1 MRICLVSET
10 WAPEINGV
18 SHTLGRLSDELLA
31 QGHELQLI
39 RPRPEAPGRFP
50 GMQAELQVPGLAL
63 PGYRQVRLGWPV
75 RRAVQRFWRQQR
87 PEVAYLA
94 TEGPLG
100 WAALSAANRL
110 DIPTASG
117 FHTDFDHYA
126 GAYGLGLLK
135 PLVRAG
141 LRRFHNR
148 TGATLVPTPDQAGR
162 LEAQGFARLA
172 VMGRGVDTRRFS
184 PDRRDPALRRAWG
197 AQPHQPVVLHVGRLA
212 KEKNLSLL
220 VRSVR
225 AMQALR
231 PDLVQVIVG
240 DGPQRRAL
248 AEQLPEAHFCGFVA
262 PDDLPRHYASADLL
276 LFPSLSETYGNV
288 VPEAMASGLPVVAFD
303 TAAAALLIEE
313 GYNGVG
319 VPVADDEAFIAAA
332 CRLCQSPARWGQLG
346 RAARLTVAEQ
356 SWSRVADDFLAVLEG
371 VRRARP
377 IPAHRLPTSVR

>member
-31 QGHELQLI
+31 QDHELQLI

-100 WAALSAANRL
+100 WAALSAATRL

-148 TGATLVPTPDQAGR
+148 TGATLVPTPDQARR

-184 PDRRDPALRRAWG
+184 PDRRDSALRRAWG